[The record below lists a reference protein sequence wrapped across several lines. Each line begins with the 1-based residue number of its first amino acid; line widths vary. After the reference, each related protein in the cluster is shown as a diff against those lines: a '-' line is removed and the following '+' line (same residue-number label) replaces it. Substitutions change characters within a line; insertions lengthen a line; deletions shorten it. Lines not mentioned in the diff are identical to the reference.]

1 MSRFGLGIGI
11 KLAPITSGHLVSLGM
26 AAAFCSLVVATSAGS
41 ARAADWPLRGSLE
54 PTNYARWDGW
64 HAGLQAGYANMNTDP
79 GNSTSQP
86 ISFILRN
93 TLLQSEFAPSEWT
106 TLGPGTTNSAV
117 YGGFIGYNM
126 QWDNLVL
133 GFDFGYKHPQHLDAG
148 ATDSITRRVVTT
160 DNIQHDV
167 TIDAQTTLKLVDYAT
182 LRGRGGYAIGQ
193 FLPYMVV
200 GAALGRFNYSTTVT
214 VTDFMTQLPAPGV
227 VLGNALLTPSTI
239 TAGKDNSFVGGV
251 VAGAGVDWA
260 VTPGLF
266 LRAEWEFIAFAS
278 VNGARNN
285 INTASV
291 GLGLR
296 F

>member
-1 MSRFGLGIGI
+1 
-11 KLAPITSGHLVSLGM
+11 
-26 AAAFCSLVVATSAGS
+26 
-41 ARAADWPLRGSLE
+41 
-54 PTNYARWDGW
+54 
-64 HAGLQAGYANMNTDP
+64 
-79 GNSTSQP
+79 
-86 ISFILRN
+86 
-93 TLLQSEFAPSEWT
+93 
-106 TLGPGTTNSAV
+106 
-117 YGGFIGYNM
+117 
-126 QWDNLVL
+126 
-133 GFDFGYKHPQHLDAG
+133 
-148 ATDSITRRVVTT
+148 
-160 DNIQHDV
+160 
-167 TIDAQTTLKLVDYAT
+167 
-182 LRGRGGYAIGQ
+182 
-193 FLPYMVV
+193 
-200 GAALGRFNYSTTVT
+200 
-214 VTDFMTQLPAPGV
+214 